1 MKNLKLKAKKK
12 RVIAGAMAL
21 VMAAS
26 LMVGCGGKTAGGKSA
41 DGKVKISFA
50 EYPTDSDKDAKK
62 VMDDLIESYKQKYP
76 DVDISGDHYTYS
88 VQTFL
93 PLASSGQLPT
103 IYRAYYTEVDKIID
117 SGYALDLT
125 EALKKHGY
133 ADKFSEDAKEL
144 VTRDGKMYALP
155 QSIYG
160 MGLAI
165 NVDLFKRAGLVDDEG
180 YPIVP
185 ETYDELLETAKIIK
199 EKTGAAGFAIPTM
212 NNNGGWYFM
221 NLAWSMG
228 VKFMEQDSDGNWKA
242 TFASKECE
250 EALKFI
256 RDMKWVHNVLPENTL
271 LNTGSIEELYS
282 TDKVAMTFAAKPIDV
297 AATKYGADLSKLSF
311 YPVPR
316 GSAGRYA
323 LIGGSIWFIR
333 PDATDEQVDACL
345 NWMKHRG
352 VSPEATEENKKTWA
366 DNYEVTKKQGG
377 AVGYDGLSIW
387 KEDSD
392 YLTVQREVR
401 KPYENVDSKLFPG
414 PYGDGVEFRSEEP
427 MSAQQLYTV
436 FDSLLQEILTNENA
450 DIPAL
455 LEKAQADFQK
465 DSL

>member
-1 MKNLKLKAKKK
+1 MKKHKTK
-12 RVIAGAMAL
+12 RLIAGLMA
-21 VMAAS
+21 V
-26 LMVGCGGKTAGGKSA
+26 LMTAGMLVGCGGGEKAN
-41 DGKVKISFA
+41 DGKVSISFA

-62 VMDDLIESYKQKYP
+62 VMDDLIESYKLKYP
-76 DVDISGDHYTYS
+76 DVEISGDHYNYS

-103 IYRAYYTEVDKIID
+103 IYRAFYTEVDKIID
-117 SGYALDLT
+117 AGYALDLT
-125 EALKKHGY
+125 EALKRHGFV
-133 ADKFSEDAKEL
+133 DQLGEDAKAL

-160 MGLAI
+160 MGLAV
-165 NVDLFKRAGLVDDEG
+165 NVDLFKRAGLVDEAG

-199 EKTGAAGFAIPTM
+199 EKTGAAGFAMPTM

-221 NLAWSMG
+221 NIAWSMG
-228 VKFMEQDSDGNWKA
+228 VDFMEQDKDGNWKA

-250 EALKFI
+250 EALKYI

-271 LNTGSIEELYS
+271 LNVGSIEELYS
-282 TDKVAMTFAAKPIDV
+282 TDKVAMTFAASPINV
-297 AATKYGADLSKLSF
+297 ASTQYGADLSKLAF
-311 YPVPR
+311 YPVPK
-316 GSAGRYA
+316 GPAGRYA
-323 LIGGSIWFIR
+323 LNGGSIWFIR
-333 PDATDEQVDACL
+333 PDATEEQVDACL

-366 DNYEVTKKQGG
+366 DNYALTKNQGG
-377 AVGYDGLSIW
+377 VVGYDGLSIW
-387 KEDSD
+387 GTDSD
-392 YLTVQREVR
+392 YLAVQKEVR

-414 PYGDGVEFRSEEP
+414 PYGEGVEFHPEEP
-427 MSAQQLYTV
+427 MSCQQLYSV
-436 FDSLLQEILTNENA
+436 LDSLIQEVLTNEKA

-465 DSL
+465 DAL